1 MLTGS
6 QRYKY
11 SLPSLNLQRAASS
24 LPLPQRRF
32 SMHIQRKPALI
43 VGVLV
48 VAAVVAWGVTR
59 PAKTKLSVPTAVPVR
74 VVSVAQQDVPRF
86 VSGIGSVLSLHSVV
100 IRPQVDGILTKLLVK
115 EGQLV
120 KTGDLLATIDDRSIR
135 ASLDQA
141 RAQLGENQAQLQ
153 VALVNLKR
161 YKELSVDDGVSKQTY
176 DQQQALVNQLKA
188 TAQGNQAAIDAAQVQ
203 LSYTQIRS
211 PVTGRVGIRTVDEG
225 NFLRTTDTQGL
236 FSVTQIDPIAVE
248 FSLPQQMLPTLQ
260 RLIAA
265 QLPADVNAYQ
275 GADTNGQSGDLLA
288 EGRLSLIDNQ
298 ISGTTGTIRAKA
310 EFGNGAQKLWPG
322 QLVTVKIQTALDK
335 NALVVPP
342 TVVQRGLDSHFVY
355 RVNGDKVDIVPVEVV
370 YQDSDLNIVKGV
382 QAGDVLVSDGQSRL
396 KAGAHIE
403 ILKDVPPTIQTA
415 DAQVKP

>member
-1 MLTGS
+1 MQIKRNTVL
-6 QRYKY
+6 
-11 SLPSLNLQRAASS
+11 
-24 LPLPQRRF
+24 
-32 SMHIQRKPALI
+32 M
-43 VGVLV
+43 VGVLLV
-48 VAAVVAWGVTR
+48 LAVAAWVSTR
-59 PAKTKLSVPTAVPVR
+59 PAKTKLAAPAAIPVR

-100 IRPQVDGILTKLLVK
+100 IRPQIDGILTRLLVK

-120 KTGDLLATIDDRSIR
+120 KAGDLLATIDDRSIR

-141 RAQLGENQAQLQ
+141 KAQLGESQAQLQ

-161 YKELSVDDGVSKQTY
+161 YKALSVDDGVSKQTY

-211 PVTGRVGIRTVDEG
+211 PVSGRVGIRTVDEG
-225 NFLRTTDTQGL
+225 NFLRMSDAQGL

-260 RLIAA
+260 GLIAA
-265 QLPADVNAYQ
+265 PAQAKVDVYT
-275 GADTNGQSGDLLA
+275 GADTDGQTGELLG
-288 EGRLSLIDNQ
+288 EGHLSLIDNQ
-298 ISGTTGTIRAKA
+298 INSTTGTLRAKA
-310 EFGNGAQKLWPG
+310 EFNNAAQRLWPG
-322 QLVTVKIQTALDK
+322 QLVTIKIQTALDK

-355 RVNGDKVDIVPVEVV
+355 RVNGDKVEVVPVQVA
-370 YQDSDLNIVKGV
+370 YQNSDINIIKGV

-396 KAGAHIE
+396 KAGAQVE
-403 ILKDVPPTIQTA
+403 VLKEPPQVVQTA
-415 DAQVKP
+415 DKQVQP